1 MRRQYA
7 FEAENLTDNV
17 RSQLERV
24 EDAVDAKCT
33 SASACESMLNR
44 IEAEEK
50 KFNGA
55 LESMI
60 ASAKNA
66 QRGAIDRATMASQIA
81 PVAAELKG
89 IAGEIGVATESAG
102 VSQDELNDVR
112 AYISGAKE
120 IVESKYDE
128 LSRATEA
135 EEAKDD
141 EKKSDDKGDE
151 PKDDD
156 KGDEKKDDKGDEPKD
171 DKKKDDDEKKGDDE
185 EPEEGDAD
193 EEAATESLVLDG
205 VRYPL
210 SSIALESTLD
220 AMIDLDLIA
229 MEGYNWNEKEKY
241 AANIDKAKAS
251 LKSAKASAKIK
262 DYQKAL
268 TEIDAGIKAAEA
280 SLADFKE
287 AQKANQDGLNAV
299 CGYFASGW
307 RMIGHS
313 FLVTFATLGIGAGLA
328 EVRRVVDI
336 IDTLVTGVIKAAKG
350 EATASDFNV
359 YTHSLERNMQLMIAR
374 MKSARNS
381 YAAAA
386 KRQAEHGGDK
396 ANESFSDASIEGFVA
411 ACESVMIE
419 QKKAPYLFD

>member
-1 MRRQYA
+1 MRRHYA

-66 QRGAIDRATMASQIA
+66 QSGAIDRATMASQIA

-141 EKKSDDKGDE
+141 EKKS
-151 PKDDD
+151 
-156 KGDEKKDDKGDEPKD
+156 DDKGDEPKD

-386 KRQAEHGGDK
+386 KRRAEHGGDK